1 MMEKILQ
8 FFKSKSPLAFLVL
21 GVLLIVLSIF
31 LEKKVPTLFMG
42 MRLLA
47 FGCVLYGL
55 IKLFKKK

>member
-1 MMEKILQ
+1 MGKIIQ
-8 FFKSKSPLAFLVL
+8 FFKTKSPLAFLVL

-47 FGCVLYGL
+47 FGLIMFGL
-55 IKLFKKK
+55 IQFFNKK

>member
-1 MMEKILQ
+1 MGKIIQ
-8 FFKSKSPLAFLVL
+8 FFKTKSPFAFLVL

-47 FGCVLYGL
+47 FGLIMFGL
-55 IKLFKKK
+55 IQFFNKK

>member
-1 MMEKILQ
+1 MGKIFQ
-8 FFKSKSPLAFLVL
+8 FFKTKSPLAFLVL

-47 FGCVLYGL
+47 FGLIMFGL
-55 IKLFKKK
+55 IQFFNKK